1 MWVLLPF
8 LCTEKRGIK
17 GKRERDRI
25 QRDREREREGRESV
39 SEDGCE
45 KVLLLLHMLCTV
57 EV

>member
-17 GKRERDRI
+17 GKRERQDTER
-25 QRDREREREGRESV
+25 QREGEGRESV